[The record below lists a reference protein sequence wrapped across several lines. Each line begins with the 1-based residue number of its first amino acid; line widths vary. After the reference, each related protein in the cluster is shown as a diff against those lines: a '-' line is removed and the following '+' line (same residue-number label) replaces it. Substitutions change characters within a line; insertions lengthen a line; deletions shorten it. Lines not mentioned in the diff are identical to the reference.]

1 MRASLLIALFLSL
14 LLAAPTG
21 SALADRTGLP
31 EVADKMVERGDALVA
46 AYDPS
51 DGFSTSDGFSD
62 LYFDVFEGGGLE
74 AAIGRRDAGRK
85 AEIESY
91 FSRIISASAKGAAE
105 PEITEGWQ
113 KLRRALLEERALFA
127 AAPAA
132 SSWLST
138 GIQAFLLLLRE
149 GVEALLVV
157 GALIAYVQRAGGG
170 RALPVLYGGI
180 VAALVASVATAV
192 IVRVS
197 VVGLDGRALEAVEG
211 VTMLLAAAVL
221 LYVGHRMLARREA
234 ERWQGYIRRK
244 VDTAVESGSG
254 LALGAAVFLA
264 VYREGAE
271 TVLFYH
277 ALLADA
283 HGTEGAAVLGF
294 LAAAVVLAALF
305 MAVRTLGLRLPL
317 KPFFTL
323 TAALLLGLAF
333 IFVGKGIVELQ
344 VIRWLPTT
352 PVQSMPQ
359 LPWIGVF
366 PTVEGLA
373 AQAAFVLIAG
383 FGLFLPRPHGR
394 PA

>member
-1 MRASLLIALFLSL
+1 MRARLLIAVLWP
-14 LLAAPTG
+14 LLAAPLC
-21 SALADRTGLP
+21 SALAGQTELP
-31 EVADKMVERGDALVA
+31 DVADMLVEQGDALA
-46 AYDPS
+46 ASYEPS
-51 DGFSTSDGFSD
+51 DGLSTSDGFSD

-74 AAIGRRDAGRK
+74 AAIGRRDGGRK

-91 FSRIISASAKGAAE
+91 FSRIISASAKGADGQ
-105 PEITEGWQ
+105 EITEGWR
-113 KLRRALLEERALFA
+113 KLRQALLEERAIFA

-170 RALPVLYGGI
+170 RAMPMLYGGI
-180 VAALVASVATAV
+180 VAALVASVVTAIVVRASV
-192 IVRVS
+192 I
-197 VVGLDGRALEAVEG
+197 GLDGRALEAVEG
-211 VTMLLAAAVL
+211 ITMLFAAAVL
-221 LYVGHRMLARREA
+221 LYVGHWMLARRES

-244 VDTAVESGSG
+244 VDTAVETGSNLT
-254 LALGAAVFLA
+254 LAAAVFLA

-271 TVLFYH
+271 TVLFYQ

-283 HGTEGAAVLGF
+283 HGTEGAAVLGL
-294 LAAAVVLAALF
+294 LAAAIVLAGLF

-352 PVQSMPQ
+352 AVPGMPR

-366 PTVEGLA
+366 PSFEGLA
-373 AQAAFVLIAG
+373 AQVAFILIAS
-383 FGLFLPRPHGR
+383 FGLLLPRPHGR
-394 PA
+394 QA

>member
-1 MRASLLIALFLSL
+1 MCNRPLIAVALALFLA
-14 LLAAPTG
+14 AAPG
-21 SALADRTGLP
+21 AASANTAALP
-31 EVADKMVERGDALVA
+31 EVADRLIAAGDALVA
-46 AYDPS
+46 AYRPA
-51 DGFSTSDGFSD
+51 DGIDTSDSFSD
-62 LYFDVFEGGGLE
+62 LYFDVFEAGGLE
-74 AAIGRRDAGRK
+74 AAIGRRDGARK

-91 FSRIISASAKGAAE
+91 FSRIISASAKGAPDAE
-105 PEITEGWQ
+105 IADGWRQ
-113 KLRRALLEERALFA
+113 LREALLEERARYA
-127 AAPAA
+127 GAGSA

-157 GALIAYVQRAGGG
+157 GALIAYVERAGGG

-180 VAALVASVATAV
+180 VAALLASVLTAV
-192 IVRVS
+192 VVRAS
-197 VVGLDGRALEAVEG
+197 VIGLDGRALEAVEG
-211 VTMLLAAAVL
+211 ITMLLAAAVL
-221 LYVGHRMLARREA
+221 LYVGHWMLARREA
-234 ERWQGYIRRK
+234 ERWHGYIRRK
-244 VDTAVESGSG
+244 VDAAVATGSG
-254 LALGAAVFLA
+254 FALAAAAFLA

-277 ALLADA
+277 ALMADA
-283 HGTEGAAVLGF
+283 RGTEGAAVLGF
-294 LAAAVVLAALF
+294 LAAAAVLAALF

-317 KPFFTL
+317 KPFFTV

-352 PVQSMPQ
+352 AVEGLPQ

-383 FGLFLPRPHGR
+383 VGLLLPRPQGR
-394 PA
+394 RA

>member
-1 MRASLLIALFLSL
+1 MRASLLFALFLPL
-14 LLAAPTG
+14 LLAAPIG
-21 SALADRTGLP
+21 SALADRAALP
-31 EVADKMVERGDALVA
+31 EVADRMVEQGDALAA

-51 DGFSTSDGFSD
+51 DGFATSDGFSD

-74 AAIGRRDAGRK
+74 AAIGSRDAGRK

-91 FSRIISASAKGAAE
+91 FSRIIGASAKGAAE
-105 PEITEGWQ
+105 PEIAEGWR
-113 KLRRALLEERALFA
+113 KLRQALIEERALYA
-127 AAPAA
+127 ALPA

-170 RALPVLYGGI
+170 RAMPMLYGGI
-180 VAALVASVATAV
+180 VAALVASLVTAV
-192 IVRVS
+192 FVRAS
-197 VVGLDGRALEAVEG
+197 VAGLDGRALEAVEG
-211 VTMLLAAAVL
+211 ITMLLAAAVL
-221 LYVGHRMLARREA
+221 LYVGHWMLARREA

-244 VDTAVESGSG
+244 VDAAVETGSG
-254 LALGAAVFLA
+254 LALAAAVFLA

-277 ALLADA
+277 ALIADA
-283 HGTEGAAVLGF
+283 QGSEGAAVLGF

-323 TAALLLGLAF
+323 TAVLLLGLAF

-344 VIRWLPTT
+344 VIRWIPTT
-352 PVQSMPQ
+352 AVPGMPQ

-383 FGLFLPRPHGR
+383 FGLLLPRPHGR